1 MPLDGPSDGAF
12 TAVTS
17 QIAASSLELRA
28 LPLGS
33 RKLAD
38 EQALEL
44 GYLGYI
50 GLFDVRP
57 RSSSGR
63 ASECSRI
70 GLQKAL
76 FELYTA
82 KCMQAWCWQR
92 WSRLEFCRMRPTEW
106 CVGSSDEWT
115 RSLD

>member
-28 LPLGS
+28 LPLGNH
-33 RKLAD
+33 KLAD
-38 EQALEL
+38 EQAREL
-44 GYLGYI
+44 GYLGYS

-76 FELYTA
+76 FEPYTV
-82 KCMQAWCWQR
+82 KSMIT
-92 WSRLEFCRMRPTEW
+92 M
-106 CVGSSDEWT
+106 
-115 RSLD
+115 